1 MRLSKRLPSEYDL
14 ITLGGKM
21 KNRHRPKLAG
31 MVISIMLLVVP
42 IAFGSDQEES
52 LLPSHPLAAAR
63 TFEAKQ
69 CILCHHIDFRREGYG
84 PDLGRISLGGNMYD
98 IVGRMWNSAP
108 DMVSKMEE
116 INTEFPVLTPGELAD
131 LLGYLG
137 VYQNY
142 VVHYGRQADVDN
154 GRDLFQEKNCPSC
167 HTFDSDANTA
177 GPSLKRF
184 RGSGSPLS
192 VLRAMWLHSYYM
204 RKAGQ
209 RMGIEWP
216 SFKGGEIN
224 DLLAFIVSGD
234 QSENASPR
242 YLKPGSPQVGRR
254 LYESYECDNC
264 HSIKGSGATEA
275 PDLGNMLGETSVDI
289 YVVLEMLW
297 NHSPT
302 MWETWKKKGQ
312 RVPVITTDDLA
323 DIVAYLFFV
332 SFDRSTGSIDEGR
345 QLFESKSCANCHE
358 PQMSFTNKT
367 DLLAR
372 IWNHVP
378 QMLEQTRQD
387 GIEWPIF
394 SDGEI
399 SSLMEY
405 MSSVKED

>member
-1 MRLSKRLPSEYDL
+1 MIS
-14 ITLGGKM
+14 ITLSVVSVT
-21 KNRHRPKLAG
+21 LA
-31 MVISIMLLVVP
+31 
-42 IAFGSDQEES
+42 SDQELS
-52 LLPSHPLAAAR
+52 MLPSHPLAAAR
-63 TFEAKQ
+63 IFESKQ
-69 CILCHHIDFRREGYG
+69 CVRCHHIDFRHEGYG

-108 DMVSKMEE
+108 DMVAKMEQ
-116 INTEFPVLTPGELAD
+116 IKTEFPILSTSELTD

-142 VVHYGRQADVDN
+142 VVNYSRKADVAN
-154 GRDLFQEKNCPSC
+154 GRDLFQEKKCPSC

-184 RGSGSPLS
+184 RGTGSPLA

-204 RKAGQ
+204 RKAGK

-234 QSENASPR
+234 QDDNASPR
-242 YLKPGSPQVGRR
+242 YLSPGSPQVGRQ
-254 LYESYECDNC
+254 LYESYECNNC
-264 HSIKGSGATEA
+264 HAIKGSGATEA
-275 PDLGNMLGETSVDI
+275 PDLGNMLGDRNIDI
-289 YVVLEMLW
+289 YVILETLW

-302 MWETWKKKGQ
+302 MWETWKKRGQ
-312 RVPVITTDDLA
+312 RAPRISTDDLA

-332 SFDRSTGSIDEGR
+332 SFDRSSGSIDEGR
-345 QLFESKSCANCHE
+345 KLFESKSCANCHE
-358 PQMSFTNKT
+358 PQMSFTHKL
-367 DLLAR
+367 DLLVR

-378 QMLEQTRQD
+378 EMLEETRKD
-387 GIEWPIF
+387 GIEWPTF

-405 MSSVKED
+405 MSSVKID